1 MAANGHD
8 AADMLLQASPTTLIG
23 QPLQS
28 RTIAQPA
35 KLAPTK
41 AGVAHTDQAST
52 PSRAA
57 VTLTHTLTH
66 TTLVPAKAQPGD
78 AQHHTDDTYT
88 TPLHARPHICTPLAT
103 PHLEY
108 AHKHTS

>member
-41 AGVAHTDQAST
+41 AGVAHTDQATT
-52 PSRAA
+52 PS
-57 VTLTHTLTH
+57 
-66 TTLVPAKAQPGD
+66 
-78 AQHHTDDTYT
+78 
-88 TPLHARPHICTPLAT
+88 
-103 PHLEY
+103 
-108 AHKHTS
+108 